1 MSSQLD
7 VRAAPELNAR
17 QRQTVERLLV
27 AGADELEAVG
37 VEGLTIRTVA
47 LRAGVSSATAYT
59 YFTSKD
65 HLFAELYWRHL
76 RGHPTPGTDADA
88 DVVARLSALTRSM
101 TTMLANSP
109 QMAAAATRALLG
121 TDPAVERLR
130 IRIGNEYARRFQK
143 ALGPDGD
150 PAVLDTLSLTFLGA
164 LLHAGMGFFTYSQ
177 MADRLDDAVAVIM
190 KGHA

>member
-1 MSSQLD
+1 MSSQVD
-7 VRAAPELNAR
+7 DRAEPRLNAR
-17 QRQTVERLLV
+17 QQQTVERLLE
-27 AGADELEAVG
+27 AGATELKAAG

-59 YFTSKD
+59 YFISKD

-76 RGHPTPGTDADA
+76 RAHPAPVVDPAT

-101 TTMLANSP
+101 TTMLADSP
-109 QMAAAATRALLG
+109 EMAAAATRALLG

-130 IRIGNEYARRFQK
+130 LRIGGEYTRRFQ
-143 ALGPDGD
+143 AVLGPDAR

-164 LLHAGMGFFTYSQ
+164 LLHAGMGFFTYTQ
-177 MADRLDDAVAVIM
+177 MADRLDAAIAVIM
-190 KGHA
+190 KGNA